1 MKVTCVVLVQ
11 LAVGSMRDQDELAAF
26 LNESINR
33 DIIKGIYLKLA
44 VNHLNMRPQA
54 RRMSYTRTPLVAVK
68 KGVVRRLR

>member
-44 VNHLNMRPQA
+44 VSHFNTRLQA
-54 RRMSYTRTPLVAVK
+54 RRLTYTRTPLVEAK
-68 KGVVRRLR
+68 KGVVRWLH